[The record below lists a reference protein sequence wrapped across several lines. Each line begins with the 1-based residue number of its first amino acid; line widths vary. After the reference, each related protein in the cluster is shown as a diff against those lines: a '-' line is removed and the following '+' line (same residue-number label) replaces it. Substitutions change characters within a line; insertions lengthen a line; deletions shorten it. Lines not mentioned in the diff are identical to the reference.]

1 MNSAAVDHLSHA
13 FSATDDASDVNDPM
27 YDVFVVGA
35 GFSRPAGIPLTS
47 ELFRLVVCES
57 KAIGAYDILEP
68 DVRRYIEYYD
78 STHTTPIALDDINIE
93 GFMSYLDIEHY
104 LSLKG
109 SDTWSEEGNRSQILV
124 RHLIAKI
131 IFDRL
136 SSVPPDQQK
145 LYDLFAIH
153 LDPGDI
159 VITFNY
165 DTLIEDALKRNG
177 KPYRLFLDRLISVDG
192 SSGKVD
198 TEAKEVIL
206 LKMHGSIDWFD
217 RTYFDNNLRFNQE
230 TPCWQLPYHKIF
242 SNQSDFLPEKIV
254 NGPYFSDSPLQ
265 RLYKVRNLDRY
276 FEMKNY
282 VSNPPLILSPSFS
295 KIVYLNL
302 LKEFWN
308 SFYSA
313 GPLNRMVAIIG
324 FSLPEHD
331 EYVRLPLF
339 SLIHSFQNIEPN
351 LPNLKKTRLKIVDLR
366 KDGVDLQTY
375 KQRYSFVDWNR
386 ADCCFEG
393 FGQNAINMVFEKPT
407 GK

>member
-1 MNSAAVDHLSHA
+1 VNSAAVDHLSHA

-265 RLYKVRNLDRY
+265 RFRKPR
-276 FEMKNY
+276 
-282 VSNPPLILSPSFS
+282 
-295 KIVYLNL
+295 
-302 LKEFWN
+302 
-308 SFYSA
+308 SA
-313 GPLNRMVAIIG
+313 
-324 FSLPEHD
+324 
-331 EYVRLPLF
+331 
-339 SLIHSFQNIEPN
+339 
-351 LPNLKKTRLKIVDLR
+351 T
-366 KDGVDLQTY
+366 
-375 KQRYSFVDWNR
+375 
-386 ADCCFEG
+386 
-393 FGQNAINMVFEKPT
+393 
-407 GK
+407 